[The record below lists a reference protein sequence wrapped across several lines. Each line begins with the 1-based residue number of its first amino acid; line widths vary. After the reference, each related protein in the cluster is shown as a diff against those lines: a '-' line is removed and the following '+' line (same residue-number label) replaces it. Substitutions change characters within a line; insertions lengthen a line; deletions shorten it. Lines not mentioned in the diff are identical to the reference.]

1 MEKSVC
7 GVIWEGS
14 LAPSK
19 TSYKE
24 LTAWNP
30 SESRGSSSIS
40 KKRQV
45 SLRTSRFHI
54 GNNLFAPY
62 LLFFLTDFSQV
73 WYRWKAIFKGN
84 PTLYVAKGRDCFLWK
99 TSAITEIAPLGSS
112 WSYLV
117 NIQPGLILFG
127 HFPLRLGSS
136 YYQNPSRGRIIL
148 RNPIILSLYWSN
160 SSEAFIYIFKSG
172 YTLCDC
178 LCLVAGLVPK
188 SGHWLQDKLRGS
200 LYLESHLRRHILK
213 FLITMDSPTILFYN
227 TLVAGL
233 ALQSTP
239 IDWWCLYR
247 IHGDYGS

>member
-178 LCLVAGLVPK
+178 LWLVAGLVPK
-188 SGHWLQDKLRGS
+188 KW
-200 LYLESHLRRHILK
+200 
-213 FLITMDSPTILFYN
+213 
-227 TLVAGL
+227 TLVIRQVARQPLPRVTPEKTYIEVSYYYGQSYYPF
-233 ALQSTP
+233 LQYTCGWPRFAIYSHRLVVL
-239 IDWWCLYR
+239 I
-247 IHGDYGS
+247 